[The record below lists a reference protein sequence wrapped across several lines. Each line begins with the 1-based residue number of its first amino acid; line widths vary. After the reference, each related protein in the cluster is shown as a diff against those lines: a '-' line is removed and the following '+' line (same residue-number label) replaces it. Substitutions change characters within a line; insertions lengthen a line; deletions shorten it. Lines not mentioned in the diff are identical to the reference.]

1 MRVTYIGHSGFSV
14 ELESHILLFDY
25 YEGTMP
31 EFDPAKKLLV
41 FASHSHPDHFNR
53 EILKLADVYPDV
65 EYIFPKDIRIAKKE
79 QRESEHFMRK
89 RDEITVGDTKVKSLR
104 STDEGVAFLVRCED
118 RIIYHAGDL
127 NWWHWEEEDD
137 AYNRMMRGD
146 YQKEIETLAGEKIDL
161 LNIEW
166 LARAKRHYKLSAD
179 AIMELLIPVWHRLK
193 KSQARELAEAPS
205 IEEFDRILKGTRY
218 GTRIFRAS
226 GEQQENP
233 ELHSLFR
240 ALLDA
245 VYSKSGRNDPYSA
258 AALNSYFYFKEE
270 EIRKIITTVEGIRYS
285 LGSSEILT
293 CLAES

>member
-1 MRVTYIGHSGFSV
+1 
-14 ELESHILLFDY
+14 
-25 YEGTMP
+25 MP

-89 RDEITVGDTKVKSLR
+89 RDEITVGDTKVKSLC

-161 LNIEW
+161 AFVVLDPRQEEQFYW
-166 LARAKRHYKLSAD
+166 GFDWYMRHTDTKIVFPMHMWKQYEVQDRLIGMEVSEPYREK
-179 AIMELLIPVWHRLK
+179 IMRVREKGQVFEL
-193 KSQARELAEAPS
+193 
-205 IEEFDRILKGTRY
+205 
-218 GTRIFRAS
+218 
-226 GEQQENP
+226 
-233 ELHSLFR
+233 
-240 ALLDA
+240 
-245 VYSKSGRNDPYSA
+245 
-258 AALNSYFYFKEE
+258 
-270 EIRKIITTVEGIRYS
+270 
-285 LGSSEILT
+285 
-293 CLAES
+293 

>member
-53 EILKLADVYPDV
+53 EILKLADVYPNV

-79 QRESEHFMRK
+79 QRASEHFMRK

-127 NWWHWEEEDD
+127 NWWHWEEETES
-137 AYNRMMRGD
+137 YNEQMRQDYQREIDKLKDIVIDIAFVPLDPRQENQYAWGMDYFMKHTHTKYVFPMHMWGD
-146 YQKEIETLAGEKIDL
+146 YEIYD
-161 LNIEW
+161 
-166 LARAKRHYKLSAD
+166 
-179 AIMELLIPVWHRLK
+179 RLM
-193 KSQARELAEAPS
+193 
-205 IEEFDRILKGTRY
+205 
-218 GTRIFRAS
+218 
-226 GEQQENP
+226 ENP
-233 ELHSLFR
+233 E
-240 ALLDA
+240 AE
-245 VYSKSGRNDPYSA
+245 PY
-258 AALNSYFYFKEE
+258 KERVIE
-270 EIRKIITTVEGIRYS
+270 VKEPGQVFEVNV
-285 LGSSEILT
+285 
-293 CLAES
+293 

>member
-1 MRVTYIGHSGFSV
+1 
-14 ELESHILLFDY
+14 
-25 YEGTMP
+25 MP

-65 EYIFPKDIRIAKKE
+65 EYVFPKDIRIAKKE
-79 QRESEHFMRK
+79 QRASEHFMRK

-161 LNIEW
+161 AFVVLDPRQEEQFYW
-166 LARAKRHYKLSAD
+166 GFDWYMRHTDTKIVFPMHMWKQYEVQDRLIGMAVSEPDREK
-179 AIMELLIPVWHRLK
+179 IMRIREMGQVFEL
-193 KSQARELAEAPS
+193 
-205 IEEFDRILKGTRY
+205 
-218 GTRIFRAS
+218 
-226 GEQQENP
+226 
-233 ELHSLFR
+233 
-240 ALLDA
+240 
-245 VYSKSGRNDPYSA
+245 
-258 AALNSYFYFKEE
+258 
-270 EIRKIITTVEGIRYS
+270 
-285 LGSSEILT
+285 
-293 CLAES
+293 

>member
-53 EILKLADVYPDV
+53 EILKLADVYPNV

-79 QRESEHFMRK
+79 QRASEHFMRK

-127 NWWHWEEEDD
+127 NWWHWEGEDPVW
-137 AYNRMMRGD
+137 NRNMEADFRRYAEPLRGR
-146 YQKEIETLAGEKIDL
+146 KIDL
-161 LNIEW
+161 AMLP
-166 LARAKRHYKLSAD
+166 LD
-179 AIMELLIPVWHRLK
+179 PRLGEDGF
-193 KSQARELAEAPS
+193 RGPRYFLELADIRRFLPMHQWGNFNFTNQFLS
-205 IEEFDRILKGTRY
+205 CYTSFTSRT
-218 GTRIFRAS
+218 
-226 GEQQENP
+226 
-233 ELHSLFR
+233 
-240 ALLDA
+240 
-245 VYSKSGRNDPYSA
+245 VYVNRVGQV
-258 AALNSYFYFKEE
+258 FTFEE
-270 EIRKIITTVEGIRYS
+270 EADT
-285 LGSSEILT
+285 
-293 CLAES
+293 

>member
-65 EYIFPKDIRIAKKE
+65 EYVFPKDIRIAKKE
-79 QRESEHFMRK
+79 QRASEHFMRK

-127 NWWHWEEEDD
+127 NWWHWEEETKE
-137 AYNRMMRGD
+137 YNARMKRG
-146 YQKEIETLAGEKIDL
+146 YQREIDRLEGETVDIAFVPMD
-161 LNIEW
+161 
-166 LARAKRHYKLSAD
+166 
-179 AIMELLIPVWHRLK
+179 PRLK
-193 KSQARELAEAPS
+193 EAYSWGMDYFMRHTDTRYAFPMHLWGS
-205 IEEFDRILKGTRY
+205 YKTITRFLDDPVSEGYRDRIIRVEKRGQQFELE
-218 GTRIFRAS
+218 S
-226 GEQQENP
+226 GIT
-233 ELHSLFR
+233 
-240 ALLDA
+240 
-245 VYSKSGRNDPYSA
+245 KS
-258 AALNSYFYFKEE
+258 E
-270 EIRKIITTVEGIRYS
+270 
-285 LGSSEILT
+285 
-293 CLAES
+293 

>member
-53 EILKLADVYPDV
+53 EILKFADVYPDV

-127 NWWHWEEEDD
+127 NWWHWEEETES
-137 AYNRMMRGD
+137 YNEQMRQDYQREIDKLKDIVIDIAFVPLDPRQENQYAWGMDYFMKHTHTKYVFPMHMWGD
-146 YQKEIETLAGEKIDL
+146 YEVYD
-161 LNIEW
+161 
-166 LARAKRHYKLSAD
+166 
-179 AIMELLIPVWHRLK
+179 RLM
-193 KSQARELAEAPS
+193 
-205 IEEFDRILKGTRY
+205 
-218 GTRIFRAS
+218 
-226 GEQQENP
+226 ENP
-233 ELHSLFR
+233 E
-240 ALLDA
+240 AE
-245 VYSKSGRNDPYSA
+245 PY
-258 AALNSYFYFKEE
+258 KERVIE
-270 EIRKIITTVEGIRYS
+270 VKEPGQVFEVNV
-285 LGSSEILT
+285 
-293 CLAES
+293 

>member
-53 EILKLADVYPDV
+53 EILKLADVYPNV

-127 NWWHWEEEDD
+127 NWWHWEGEPDEKNTEMRR
-137 AYNRMMRGD
+137 AYQAEINRLMD
-146 YQKEIETLAGEKIDL
+146 EKIDIAFVPVDPRL
-161 LNIEW
+161 GEQYCWGIDCFMKRTETKVVFPMHFWGNYSIFNR
-166 LARAKRHYKLSAD
+166 LALEKCVKDY
-179 AIMELLIPVWHRLK
+179 E
-193 KSQARELAEAPS
+193 
-205 IEEFDRILKGTRY
+205 DRIV
-218 GTRIFRAS
+218 RIEKPGQVF
-226 GEQQENP
+226 
-233 ELHSLFR
+233 
-240 ALLDA
+240 LLDEMDE
-245 VYSKSGRNDPYSA
+245 NDR
-258 AALNSYFYFKEE
+258 
-270 EIRKIITTVEGIRYS
+270 IRVRYS
-285 LGSSEILT
+285 SILQQ
-293 CLAES
+293 

>member
-65 EYIFPKDIRIAKKE
+65 EYVFPKDIRIAKKE

-127 NWWHWEEEDD
+127 NWWHWEGEPDEKNTEMRR
-137 AYNRMMRGD
+137 AYQAEINRLMD
-146 YQKEIETLAGEKIDL
+146 EKIDIAFVPVDPRL
-161 LNIEW
+161 GEQYCWGIDCFMKRTETKVVFPMHFWGNYSIFNR
-166 LARAKRHYKLSAD
+166 LALEKCVKDY
-179 AIMELLIPVWHRLK
+179 E
-193 KSQARELAEAPS
+193 
-205 IEEFDRILKGTRY
+205 DRIV
-218 GTRIFRAS
+218 RIEKPGQVF
-226 GEQQENP
+226 
-233 ELHSLFR
+233 
-240 ALLDA
+240 LLDEMDE
-245 VYSKSGRNDPYSA
+245 NDR
-258 AALNSYFYFKEE
+258 
-270 EIRKIITTVEGIRYS
+270 IRVRYS
-285 LGSSEILT
+285 SILQQ
-293 CLAES
+293 

>member
-65 EYIFPKDIRIAKKE
+65 EYIFPKDIGIAKKE
-79 QRESEHFMRK
+79 QRVSEHFMRK

-127 NWWHWEEEDD
+127 NWWHWEGKPDEKNTEMRR
-137 AYNRMMRGD
+137 AYQAEINRLMD
-146 YQKEIETLAGEKIDL
+146 EKIDIAFVPVDPRL
-161 LNIEW
+161 GEQYCWGLDCFMKRTETKVVFPMHFWGNYSIFNR
-166 LARAKRHYKLSAD
+166 LALEKCAKDY
-179 AIMELLIPVWHRLK
+179 E
-193 KSQARELAEAPS
+193 
-205 IEEFDRILKGTRY
+205 DRIV
-218 GTRIFRAS
+218 RIEKPGQVF
-226 GEQQENP
+226 
-233 ELHSLFR
+233 
-240 ALLDA
+240 LLDEMDE
-245 VYSKSGRNDPYSA
+245 NDR
-258 AALNSYFYFKEE
+258 
-270 EIRKIITTVEGIRYS
+270 IRVRYS
-285 LGSSEILT
+285 SILQQ
-293 CLAES
+293 